1 MNRETV
7 RYVAGRLVTAV
18 LLLAVLSLVVYVG
31 VDLLPG
37 DPATAR
43 LGPNATPDQIAVARE
58 RLGLDE
64 PLTRR
69 YLEWADGLLHGDL
82 GTSANGAPVA
92 GILAGRLADTAILAA
107 LTIALLVPC
116 SLALGVTL
124 GRRAGGRADGAGSAL
139 LLLTTAV
146 PEFVVAAALSLVLG
160 AQLGWLPATSLVP
173 AGNSPLAHPEVLVL
187 PVLSLLWTGLAYAT
201 RVIRAQTVTAS
212 RAPHVEAM
220 RLNGIPERTVLR
232 HGVLPAVLPAAVQ
245 IWLITAAGLLGGTVL
260 VEAVFSYPGIG
271 TVLVSSVGTG
281 DLPVVQALAMI
292 MGALT
297 LLATIAADVIGAAVG
312 RTRSA

>member
-201 RVIRAQTVTAS
+201 RVIRAQTVTAA